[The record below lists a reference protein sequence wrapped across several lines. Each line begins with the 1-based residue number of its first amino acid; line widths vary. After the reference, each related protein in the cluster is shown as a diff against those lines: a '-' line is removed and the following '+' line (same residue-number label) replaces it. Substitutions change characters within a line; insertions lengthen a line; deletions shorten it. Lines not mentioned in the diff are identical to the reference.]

1 MSSKKLYSLGQKNNL
16 QQWNKSVSIASEQNA
31 HLKINRH
38 GTRHSSI
45 GIIETDLGVNDV
57 LIYVLSRRKLAFGML
72 FLIFVGGLFTT
83 QRLLTAPS
91 LVRSPGTYYMAH
103 TQEKVVALTFDDGP
117 TPPDTTDVLDIL
129 KAKDVRAT
137 FFVLG
142 QAAQANPYLLK
153 RLIKE
158 GHEIGNHSFNH
169 DYQQRRLVEEI
180 NQTDQEVFAATGT
193 HTYFYRPPGGFLTKN
208 QLETIKGNG
217 QVVALWSVDSKDWRN
232 PGVKQ
237 IVDNVMKNVFPGAII
252 LMHDG
257 GYQRTQ
263 TVKALGPIIDA
274 LRDSGYRLTTLSELK
289 TLDSDIK

>member
-1 MSSKKLYSLGQKNNL
+1 M
-16 QQWNKSVSIASEQNA
+16 
-31 HLKINRH
+31 
-38 GTRHSSI
+38 
-45 GIIETDLGVNDV
+45 
-57 LIYVLSRRKLAFGML
+57 LIYVLSRRKLVFGIL
-72 FLIFVGGLFTT
+72 LLITVGGLLTIT
-83 QRLLTAPS
+83 QRSLTTPS

-117 TPPDTTDVLDIL
+117 SPTDTSDVLDIL
-129 KAKDVRAT
+129 KVKDVRAT

-142 QAAQANPYLLK
+142 QAAQSNPYLLK
-153 RLIKE
+153 RLIRE

-169 DYQQRRLVEEI
+169 DYQQRRLVEEM

-237 IVDNVMKNVFPGAII
+237 IVDNVMNNIFPGAII

-257 GYQRTQ
+257 GNHRTQ
-263 TVKALGPIIDA
+263 TVKALGPIIDE
-274 LRDSGYRLTTLSELK
+274 LQDRGYRLATLSELK
-289 TLDSDIK
+289 TLDSEIK